1 MPTATTSVT
10 YPKRNPQARL
20 RLFCFPYAG
29 GNSFIFRPWLNHLPS
44 DVELGAIEIPGHGT
58 RMAEPLLTRMPELV
72 AAIASD
78 LLPHLDKPFA
88 FFGHSMGAWV
98 SFEVARWLQAHEH
111 LCPVHLFVSGSR
123 APQLPNLRSPL
134 HQLPEVEFV
143 AALRRLQGT
152 PEAVLEHTELMELM
166 LPILQADFTVLETYT
181 YSPQTPLPCSITAFG
196 GLQDIDVSPEMLQ
209 AWQTQTSA
217 SFSHRMLPGNH
228 FFIHSDQT
236 LLLELLAQELTQVV
250 SYLLEYAS
258 LKFPPD
264 LRS

>member
-1 MPTATTSVT
+1 MPTASTSVT

-44 DVELGAIEIPGHGT
+44 DVELGAIELPGHGT

-72 AAIASD
+72 EAIASS

-98 SFEVARWLQAHEH
+98 SFEVARWLQAHH
-111 LCPVHLFVSGSR
+111 VYPVHLFVSGAR
-123 APQLPNLRSPL
+123 APQLPSLRSPL

-152 PEAVLEHTELMELM
+152 PEEVLEHTELMELM
-166 LPILQADFTVLETYT
+166 LPILRADFTVLETYIH
-181 YSPQTPLPCSITAFG
+181 SSQAPLPCPITAFG
-196 GLQDIDVSPEMLQ
+196 GLQDVDVSPEMLQ
-209 AWQTQTSA
+209 AWQTRTSA
-217 SFSHRMLPGNH
+217 GFSHRMLPGNH

-236 LLLELLAQELTQVV
+236 LLLQLLTQELTQIV
-250 SYLLEYAS
+250 SRLPEYAP
-258 LKFPPD
+258 LKSPPD
-264 LRS
+264 LGS

>member
-29 GNSFIFRPWLNHLPS
+29 GNSFIFRPWLNTLPS
-44 DVELGAIEIPGHGT
+44 DVELGAIELPGHGSRITEPPLT
-58 RMAEPLLTRMPELV
+58 RMADLV

-98 SFEVARWLQAHEH
+98 SFELARWLQTHHH
-111 LCPVHLFVSGSR
+111 LGPVHLFVSGAR
-123 APQLPNLRSPL
+123 APQIPHRKPPI
-134 HQLPEVEFV
+134 HQLPAAEFV

-152 PEAVLEHTELMELM
+152 PEAVLEHQELMELM
-166 LPILQADFTVLETYT
+166 LPILRADFAVLETYT
-181 YSPQTPLPCSITAFG
+181 HAPQTLLPCSITAFG
-196 GLQDIDVSPEMLQ
+196 GLQDVDVSPEMLQ

-217 SFSHRMLPGNH
+217 SFSRRMLSGHH
-228 FFIHSDQT
+228 FFIHSDQA
-236 LLLELLAQELTQVV
+236 LLLELLTQELTQIL
-250 SYLLEYAS
+250 SGLTEYTLVKS
-258 LKFPPD
+258 PPN
-264 LRS
+264 LGS